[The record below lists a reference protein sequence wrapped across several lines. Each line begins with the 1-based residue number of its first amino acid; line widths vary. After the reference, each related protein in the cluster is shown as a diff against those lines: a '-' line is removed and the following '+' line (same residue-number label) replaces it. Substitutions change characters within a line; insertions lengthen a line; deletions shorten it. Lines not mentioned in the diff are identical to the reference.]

1 MAVCGRSLAEGF
13 SEDAQ
18 DRCIDGKPDKIEGKA
33 RNDAES
39 LGEPTNGSAQHAG
52 IDTELGH
59 SIGSMLDRVSHIAVV
74 LDTSSGF
81 QALQK
86 LVGIPLVVP
95 TLLHGLTPVGL
106 GTSHLDVAMVRQAG
120 CAGWRGEW
128 LCAHC

>member
-1 MAVCGRSLAEGF
+1 MAVCGRSLAEGS

-18 DRCIDGKPDKIEGKA
+18 DRCIDGKSDKIESKA

-39 LGEPTNGSAQHAG
+39 LSEPTNGSAQHAG
-52 IDTELGH
+52 VDTELGH
-59 SIGSMLDRVSHIAVV
+59 GIGGMLDRVSHIAVM
-74 LDTSSGF
+74 LDTRGGF

-106 GTSHLDVAMVRQAG
+106 GTFRFDVAMVRQASR
-120 CAGWRGEW
+120 AK
-128 LCAHC
+128 